1 MKPVFRALI
10 LLLVVVGAGVLVR
23 QIPLA
28 PTTGAPRG
36 LVETG
41 TSLGVLLLGA
51 WLAGIVFA
59 SINLPRITGYIA
71 FGVLVGPDV
80 LGVVTRDQTPYL
92 RLVNDLAIAIIALTA
107 GGEIHLEFLKK
118 GARSIASITLIQSV
132 IVLVAVALAAYFA
145 PSALAITDFTDAGDK
160 WMIAAIVAVIAV
172 ASSPS
177 VVIAIL
183 TETRAKGPLSQ
194 TTLASVVAK
203 DLVLIVLFT
212 IVMTLGARHFAEAM
226 SASGSDDDHHQ
237 AGVLLTLV
245 HHLGGSVVAGLLTG
259 GLMSWYVH
267 RVKTNMPIFVV
278 LASLGLALL
287 TEQLAL
293 EPLIVALV
301 AGMMLRNVW
310 HEETE
315 SLFETVEELSLPVY
329 AAFFAFAGSKL
340 ELTGIGSILPAAALI
355 VAVRLGA
362 TWLGTWLGAKVGR
375 SPEVV
380 GRFGWTGFVSQAGVA
395 LALAAIIQR
404 TFGDA
409 EFASILYNL
418 ILAMIAM
425 QEILGPILFRWGL
438 TRAGEVEGASARSGD
453 EPTADDALQTP
464 GPRGAP

>member
-1 MKPVFRALI
+1 MKPVFRALV
-10 LLLVVVGAGVLVR
+10 LLIVVVAAGVLVR
-23 QIPLA
+23 HLPLA
-28 PTTGAPRG
+28 PTSGAPRG

-51 WLAGIVFA
+51 WLAGLVFA

-71 FGVLVGPDV
+71 FGVLIGPDV

-107 GGEIHLEFLKK
+107 GGEIHLDFLKK
-118 GARSIASITLIQSV
+118 GARSIASITLVQSA
-132 IVLVAVALAAYFA
+132 IVLLAVVLAAYFA
-145 PSALAITDFTDAGDK
+145 PGILAITDFTEPSDK

-194 TTLASVVAK
+194 TTLACVVAK

-212 IVMTLGARHFAEAM
+212 IVMTLGARHFADAM
-226 SASGSDDDHHQ
+226 SASGDADGHHKS
-237 AGVLLTLV
+237 GVLLTLV
-245 HHLGGSVVAGLLTG
+245 HHLGGSVVAGLITG

-267 RVKTNMPIFVV
+267 RIKTNMPIFVV

-287 TEQLAL
+287 SEQLAL

-315 SLFETVEELSLPVY
+315 SLFETIEELSLPVY

-380 GRFGWTGFVSQAGVA
+380 GRLGWTGFVSQAGVA

-418 ILAMIAM
+418 ILAMIAI

-438 TRAGEVEGASARSGD
+438 NRAGEIGGAGGAGGASASPESTD
-453 EPTADDALQTP
+453 PTNS
-464 GPRGAP
+464 